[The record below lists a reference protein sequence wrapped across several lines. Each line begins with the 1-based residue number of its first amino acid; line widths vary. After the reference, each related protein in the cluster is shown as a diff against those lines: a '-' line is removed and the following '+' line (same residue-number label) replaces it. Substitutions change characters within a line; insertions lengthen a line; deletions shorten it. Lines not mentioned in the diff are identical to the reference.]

1 MDKNNNTCHAEEIR
15 LLLDKL
21 ACWIGDI
28 EDELELLSDLHKD
41 IGSEFE
47 AYSDETD
54 ELEYALA
61 QCTDE
66 LERTR
71 EFIPKSD
78 KKEILQ
84 KLFMFDTVTPM
95 TQPERIAVYNAVL
108 SGQETTVDV
117 CWSAGHYLN
126 EYRRNS
132 RQSEECE
139 LPFDTSVEEL
149 VANLL

>member
-1 MDKNNNTCHAEEIR
+1 MEFS
-15 LLLDKL
+15 L
-21 ACWIGDI
+21 ALNYSFLFAMCRWIACQESRTI
-28 EDELELLSDLHKD
+28 VHKKFVVT
-41 IGSEFE
+41 GTHF
-47 AYSDETD
+47 
-54 ELEYALA
+54 A

>member
-1 MDKNNNTCHAEEIR
+1 MVTGTH
-15 LLLDKL
+15 
-21 ACWIGDI
+21 
-28 EDELELLSDLHKD
+28 
-41 IGSEFE
+41 F
-47 AYSDETD
+47 
-54 ELEYALA
+54 A